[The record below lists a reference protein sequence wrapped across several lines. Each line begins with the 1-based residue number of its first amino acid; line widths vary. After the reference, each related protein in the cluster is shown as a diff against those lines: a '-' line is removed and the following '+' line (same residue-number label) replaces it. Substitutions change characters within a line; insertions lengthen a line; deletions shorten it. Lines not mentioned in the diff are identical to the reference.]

1 MKMKSTRY
9 YLFHDLY
16 LTKMQGQ
23 WRDGL
28 RHGRALYVNGKG
40 QARLSFWEEDRLV
53 SWERDGVVLS
63 QFESLPPALSGV

>member
-1 MKMKSTRY
+1 
-9 YLFHDLY
+9 
-16 LTKMQGQ
+16 MQGQ

-53 SWERDGVVLS
+53 SWERDGVDLS